1 LEIITTTVQKKI
13 VQAEYAKDGAYV
25 RVKSGD
31 VEDRME
37 IKKRGIIAVAQ
48 LVLERMVADGKI

>member
-1 LEIITTTVQKKI
+1 MEIITTTVQKKI

-37 IKKRGIIAVAQ
+37 IKKRGIIAVANCP
-48 LVLERMVADGKI
+48 